1 MGKILLFLLFSL
13 IPQSFGFAKIPN
25 DLNPNIACSIL
36 QNEGFITKKYIEECV
51 GCGEY
56 FCASPYK
63 IHDLNNIAFY
73 VNGNID
79 NVKKINLTLNLN
91 NLLNEKNELKTFEN
105 YCSILFKKISKNEL
119 PIDIIKSINLSKPIT
134 IKVDNLEIELEKE
147 IFPSKKGYRLS
158 FTIK

>member
-13 IPQSFGFAKIPN
+13 IPHHLGFAKIPN

-36 QNEGFITKKYIEECV
+36 QDEDFITNKYIEECV
-51 GCGEY
+51 GCGDY

-63 IHDLNNIAFY
+63 IYDLNNIAFY

-91 NLLNEKNELKTFEN
+91 NLLNEKTELKTFEK
-105 YCSILFKKISKNEL
+105 YCSILFKKISKNNL
-119 PIDIIKSINLSKPIT
+119 PTDIIKSINLSKPIK
-134 IKVDNLEIELEKE
+134 IRIDNLEIELEKE
-147 IFPSKKGYRLS
+147 VFPSKKGYRLT
-158 FTIK
+158 FIIK